1 MIEQSKKKAVE
12 KKEKIRRL
20 KQSWGLLKSLGE
32 ISNFVLS
39 YRDLNI
45 LTFIFWAYK
54 DSAIYMSIC
63 RCTRISMLTPGRS
76 KNILSTC
83 FICFSNL
90 IWKYTS
96 LYSIS
101 LIAFS
106 RSWFGELMTY
116 IYSLYSGIALIYIIC
131 TIISYIN
138 YFLILFHKAFEVEL
152 IRSIFPKLT
161 DNVL

>member
-1 MIEQSKKKAVE
+1 M
-12 KKEKIRRL
+12 

-39 YRDLNI
+39 CRDLNI
-45 LTFIFWAYK
+45 PTFIFWAYK
-54 DSAIYMSIC
+54 DSAIHVSIC
-63 RCTRISMLTPGRS
+63 RCTRISVLTPGRS

-96 LYSIS
+96 LYSIC

-116 IYSLYSGIALIYIIC
+116 IYIHCVVALHLFTSFVRLY
-131 TIISYIN
+131 
-138 YFLILFHKAFEVEL
+138 LILIIFSFYF
-152 IRSIFPKLT
+152 IRL
-161 DNVL
+161 LR